1 MSLTIIT
8 GGYGENSVDAIESL
22 RTTVNEVPSVMVML
36 NGSIDIDVNIA
47 NAGVINVQMVATS
60 QTMVSLAELEFI
72 RVRIN
77 TVEGE

>member
-1 MSLTIIT
+1 MSVTIIT
-8 GGYGENSVDAIESL
+8 GGYGENSVAAIESL
-22 RTTVNEVPSVMVML
+22 RTTVNEVPSVIVML
-36 NGSIDIDVNIA
+36 NVPIDIDVNIA